1 MNTSLAMNE
10 FQRHTLATDQ
20 NSLQGMEGL
29 RFPLLGLFGE
39 VGSLLSAL
47 KKKQRDRASYIGY
60 EDSVIEEFGDVL
72 WYFSNI
78 SGRASLDLSVLAQ
91 KMSRDLTDWDETGI
105 DEFGTF
111 GDIQPLSST
120 TNSLASSVFE
130 QRLIELAGKV
140 GRLLD
145 DVAGDRIV
153 CNRDVLAAHLVE
165 ILRAVVSA
173 ADEAGVDL
181 DEAAHQNVVKTLSR
195 WPTADER
202 TPPPLFDEDDD
213 SEERLPRRIEMNI
226 AERDSREKRYVRL
239 RCNEINIGDR
249 ITDNKAEEDDYR
261 FHDVFHLAYAAIL
274 GWSPVTRALFKVKR
288 KSKPKVDETEDGARA
303 ALVEEGISNWI
314 FSHACQLNYFE
325 SITTL
330 DYPLL
335 KAIQAQVKGYEVE
348 SCPLW
353 LWEKAILEGYAM
365 FRYLRAQ
372 RKGTVIADLNERSIS
387 FKPVL

>member
-1 MNTSLAMNE
+1 MSTSVAMNE

-20 NSLQGMEGL
+20 NTLHGMEGL

-47 KKKQRDRASYIGY
+47 KKKQRDQASYIGY

-72 WYFSNI
+72 WYFSNVAA
-78 SGRASLDLSVLAQ
+78 RAGLDLSVLAQ
-91 KMSRDLTDWDETGI
+91 KMSRGLTDWDETGI
-105 DEFGTF
+105 NEFGTF

-120 TNSLASSVFE
+120 TNPFASSVFE
-130 QRLIELAGKV
+130 QRLIELAGKA

-145 DVAGDRIV
+145 DVGGNRIV
-153 CNRDVLAAHLVE
+153 CNPDVLAAHLVE
-165 ILRAVVSA
+165 ILRALVFA
-173 ADEAGVDL
+173 ADKAGVDL
-181 DEAAHQNVVKTLSR
+181 DEAACRNVAKTLSR
-195 WPTADER
+195 WLPPDQR

-226 AERDSREKRYVRL
+226 AERGSEEKRYVRL

-249 ITDNKAEEDDYR
+249 LTDNKAEQDDYR

-288 KSKPKVDETEDGARA
+288 KSKPKADETQDGARA
-303 ALVEEGISNWI
+303 TLVEEGISNWI

-335 KAIQAQVKGYEVE
+335 KTIQAQVKGYEVE

-353 LWEKAILEGYAM
+353 LWEKAILEGYTV
-365 FRYLRAQ
+365 FRCLRAQ
-372 RKGTVIADLNERSIS
+372 RKGIVIADLNERSVR

>member
-1 MNTSLAMNE
+1 MSTSGAMNA
-10 FQRHTLATDQ
+10 FQQHTLATDQ
-20 NSLQGMEGL
+20 HTLQGMDGL

-39 VGSLLSAL
+39 VGSLLSVL
-47 KKKQRDRASYIGY
+47 KKKQRDQDSYIGY
-60 EDSVIEEFGDVL
+60 KDSVIEEFGDVL

-78 SGRASLDLSVLAQ
+78 AARASLDLSVLAQ
-91 KMSRDLTDWDETGI
+91 KMSRDLTDWVETGI
-105 DEFGTF
+105 DEFKTF

-120 TNSLASSVFE
+120 TNTFASSVFE

-145 DVAGDRIV
+145 DVGGNRIV
-153 CNRDVLAAHLVE
+153 CNRDALAAHLVE
-165 ILRAVVSA
+165 ILRALVFA
-173 ADEAGVDL
+173 ADEAVVDL
-181 DEAAHQNVVKTLSR
+181 DEAACRNVAKTLSR
-195 WPTADER
+195 WLPPDQR

-226 AERDSREKRYVRL
+226 AERGSEEKRYVRL

-249 ITDNKAEEDDYR
+249 LTDNKAEEDDYR

-288 KSKPKVDETEDGARA
+288 KSKPKADETQDGARA
-303 ALVEEGISNWI
+303 TLVEEGISNWI

-353 LWEKAILEGYAM
+353 LWEKAILEGYTV

-372 RKGTVIADLNERSIS
+372 RKGIVIADLNERSVR

>member
-1 MNTSLAMNE
+1 M
-10 FQRHTLATDQ
+10 
-20 NSLQGMEGL
+20 
-29 RFPLLGLFGE
+29 
-39 VGSLLSAL
+39 
-47 KKKQRDRASYIGY
+47 
-60 EDSVIEEFGDVL
+60 
-72 WYFSNI
+72 
-78 SGRASLDLSVLAQ
+78 
-91 KMSRDLTDWDETGI
+91 
-105 DEFGTF
+105 
-111 GDIQPLSST
+111 
-120 TNSLASSVFE
+120 
-130 QRLIELAGKV
+130 
-140 GRLLD
+140 
-145 DVAGDRIV
+145 
-153 CNRDVLAAHLVE
+153 
-165 ILRAVVSA
+165 
-173 ADEAGVDL
+173 
-181 DEAAHQNVVKTLSR
+181 
-195 WPTADER
+195 
-202 TPPPLFDEDDD
+202 
-213 SEERLPRRIEMNI
+213 
-226 AERDSREKRYVRL
+226 
-239 RCNEINIGDR
+239 
-249 ITDNKAEEDDYR
+249 
-261 FHDVFHLAYAAIL
+261 FHLAYAAIL

>member
-1 MNTSLAMNE
+1 MNTSIAMNE
-10 FQRHTLATDQ
+10 FQRHTLVTDQ
-20 NSLQGMEGL
+20 NTLQGMEGL

-47 KKKQRDRASYIGY
+47 KKKQRDQASYIGY
-60 EDSVIEEFGDVL
+60 KDSVIEEFGDVL

-78 SGRASLDLSVLAQ
+78 VARAGLDLSVLAQ
-91 KMSRDLTDWDETGI
+91 KMSRDLTDWDETEI
-105 DEFGTF
+105 HEFGTF

-120 TNSLASSVFE
+120 TNPFASSLFE

-145 DVAGDRIV
+145 DVGSNRIV
-153 CNRDVLAAHLVE
+153 GNRDVLAAHLVE
-165 ILRAVVSA
+165 ILRALVFA
-173 ADEAGVDL
+173 ADEADVDL
-181 DEAAHQNVVKTLSR
+181 AEAACRNVAKTLSR
-195 WPTADER
+195 WPPPDQR

-213 SEERLPRRIEMNI
+213 FEERLPRRIEMDFG
-226 AERDSREKRYVRL
+226 ERGSKEKRYVRL

-249 ITDNKAEEDDYR
+249 LTDNKAVEDDYR
-261 FHDVFHLAYAAIL
+261 FHDVFHLAYAAVL

-288 KSKPKVDETEDGARA
+288 KSKPKTDETQDGARA
-303 ALVEEGISNWI
+303 TLVEEGISNWI

-330 DYPLL
+330 DYTLL
-335 KAIQAQVKGYEVE
+335 KTIQAQVKGYEVE

-353 LWEKAILEGYAM
+353 LWEKAILEGYVV

-372 RKGTVIADLNERSIS
+372 RDGIVIADLNGRSVR
-387 FKPVL
+387 FKPAL